1 MSAFGTKRTWH
12 GALDGF
18 LGSAAMPIFFSC

>member
-1 MSAFGTKRTWH
+1 MSVIDPERTWQ

-18 LGSAAMPIFFSC
+18 RRSAAMPIFFSR